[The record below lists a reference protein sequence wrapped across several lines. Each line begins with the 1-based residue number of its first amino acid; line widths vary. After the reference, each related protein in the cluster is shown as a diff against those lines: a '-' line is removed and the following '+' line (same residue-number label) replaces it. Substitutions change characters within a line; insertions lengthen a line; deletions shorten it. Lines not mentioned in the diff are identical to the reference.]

1 MLQHLVKLIVRTL
14 RKKILYS
21 SVTLTGISVS
31 ILTAGLVYMYVRHEL
46 GYDRFHENAGNIYR
60 VDSHFHMPKL
70 ANPDFRFP
78 SVSAPLVD
86 KIRAELPGIVH
97 STRFMKSFGP
107 DIIVQSQTDAFAEK
121 LTFVDNDF
129 FETFSFKLLKGSKTT
144 PFQNSS
150 SIILTESVAKKYFG
164 NADPLGK
171 ELIAI
176 ENNTTTNYTVTGV
189 VVDPPSNSSITFQLL
204 VPIESWGGYND
215 VSSLWNEHNYSF
227 FVRLGSEVDS
237 SAFQAGLDKVVET
250 TSEPIV
256 SRKDSYRA
264 KLTPLTEMHW
274 NMQVPWDQTSDSR
287 NITILI
293 SIVLIVVVIACAN
306 FVTISIVNSSSRTT
320 EIGIKKIV
328 GAGRW
333 TVIFQFMGESLVM
346 TILGGIIGLV
356 LMVVLLPYFSAV
368 IGRSLQWR
376 FDLIDVSF
384 IGGLVV
390 LISMLAGFYP
400 AILFSR
406 YSPGQILK
414 GNAITRTRSSIVF
427 VLVLFQFCLL
437 LFLGGCSFIMTRQM
451 AYINNRDLG
460 FDHDQVIV
468 VPTFSSDA
476 DARSVVSKF
485 KSEAAREPMI
495 LSVASCSSPFFK
507 GISRMG
513 YGGERSARAYNVDAD
528 FLTTLGIKVE
538 DGRDFNPNSPGDSQ
552 AVIVNRELALEISD
566 NPLNE
571 TIEWGLD
578 QSSEIIGITGDFNYE
593 SLEFPVQPLI
603 LTMSNAMQPPS
614 TLLVKVSSN
623 DIAGALARIEAIFK
637 TTNPGKPFQY
647 NFLSDSV
654 DKLYSSY
661 RMWTTIVTLANIFIA
676 FIACVGLFGLAGVE
690 VTSHYKEI
698 GIRKV
703 FGATS
708 RQILYRVGRRYL
720 LLIAIAAIVS
730 IPVSYNLMSD
740 WISQFAFKID
750 VTWQAYTIIIIGGV
764 LTTLFA
770 VGYHCLRGANINPAE
785 TLKHRD

>member
-97 STRFMKSFGP
+97 STRFMKSFGQ
-107 DIIVQSQTDAFAEK
+107 DIIVQSQADAFAEK

-150 SIILTESVAKKYFG
+150 SIILTKSVAKKYFG

-328 GAGRW
+328 GAGK
-333 TVIFQFMGESLVM
+333 M
-346 TILGGIIGLV
+346 
-356 LMVVLLPYFSAV
+356 
-368 IGRSLQWR
+368 
-376 FDLIDVSF
+376 D
-384 IGGLVV
+384 
-390 LISMLAGFYP
+390 
-400 AILFSR
+400 
-406 YSPGQILK
+406 
-414 GNAITRTRSSIVF
+414 
-427 VLVLFQFCLL
+427 C
-437 LFLGGCSFIMTRQM
+437 
-451 AYINNRDLG
+451 
-460 FDHDQVIV
+460 H
-468 VPTFSSDA
+468 
-476 DARSVVSKF
+476 
-485 KSEAAREPMI
+485 
-495 LSVASCSSPFFK
+495 
-507 GISRMG
+507 
-513 YGGERSARAYNVDAD
+513 
-528 FLTTLGIKVE
+528 
-538 DGRDFNPNSPGDSQ
+538 
-552 AVIVNRELALEISD
+552 
-566 NPLNE
+566 
-571 TIEWGLD
+571 
-578 QSSEIIGITGDFNYE
+578 
-593 SLEFPVQPLI
+593 FPVH
-603 LTMSNAMQPPS
+603 
-614 TLLVKVSSN
+614 
-623 DIAGALARIEAIFK
+623 G
-637 TTNPGKPFQY
+637 
-647 NFLSDSV
+647 
-654 DKLYSSY
+654 
-661 RMWTTIVTLANIFIA
+661 
-676 FIACVGLFGLAGVE
+676 
-690 VTSHYKEI
+690 
-698 GIRKV
+698 
-703 FGATS
+703 
-708 RQILYRVGRRYL
+708 
-720 LLIAIAAIVS
+720 
-730 IPVSYNLMSD
+730 
-740 WISQFAFKID
+740 
-750 VTWQAYTIIIIGGV
+750 
-764 LTTLFA
+764 
-770 VGYHCLRGANINPAE
+770 
-785 TLKHRD
+785 